1 MPFAA
6 HPRNYSQPD
15 TQAAVSLDR
24 LIDQVAPE
32 HVIEGVAPL
41 DPSHRMGP
49 AWGKIALIALI
60 VCALTLTWR
69 YTPVAT
75 VVTGE
80 RAIEWARSVGHIGWA
95 PLLVIAA
102 YSPAAFVM
110 FPRPLITLF
119 AVIAFGPWL
128 GFATSITGIV
138 GAALATYYA
147 GRVLPRRVVRH
158 LAGPKLDEMRH
169 VLRRRGLLAVLAVRI
184 IPVAPFAIEG
194 MIAGAARI
202 KVWHYLVGTVLGMA
216 PGTLTT
222 TVFGDQFATALEDPS
237 RINYWLVAGVAVFFV
252 ALIYFVRRWFAKEY
266 RVAHGGRAARQPG
279 A

>member
-1 MPFAA
+1 
-6 HPRNYSQPD
+6 
-15 TQAAVSLDR
+15 VSLDK

-32 HVIEGVAPL
+32 HLIEGVAPL
-41 DPSHRMGP
+41 DPAHGTAP

-60 VCALTLTWR
+60 VAAFTLAWR
-69 YTPVAT
+69 YTPLAT

-80 RAIEWARSVGHIGWA
+80 RVIEWARSVGHVWWA
-95 PLLVIAA
+95 PLPVIVA
-102 YSPAAFVM
+102 YTPAAFIM

-128 GFATSITGIV
+128 GFATSIAGIV
-138 GAALATYYA
+138 VAALATYYA
-147 GRVLPRRVVRH
+147 GCVLPRRTVRH
-158 LAGPKLDEMRH
+158 LAGAKLDEMKH
-169 VLRRRGLLAVLAVRI
+169 VLRRRGLLAILAVRI

-202 KVWHYLVGTVLGMA
+202 KVWHYVVGTILGMA

-237 RINYWLVAGVAVFFV
+237 RINYWLVAGVAAFFIV
-252 ALIYFVRRWFAKEY
+252 LIYIVRRWFAKAY
-266 RVAHGGRAARQPG
+266 RVALGDRAAR
-279 A
+279 